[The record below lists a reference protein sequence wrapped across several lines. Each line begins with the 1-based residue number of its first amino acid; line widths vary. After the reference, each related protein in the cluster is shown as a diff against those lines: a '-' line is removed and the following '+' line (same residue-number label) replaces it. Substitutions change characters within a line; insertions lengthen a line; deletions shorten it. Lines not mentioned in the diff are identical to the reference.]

1 MSVLQ
6 VLLSYCNS
14 FAQDNDVKYNTRK
27 TECMFVRPQ
36 ECKSDFVPCLN
47 LSGFEL
53 KCVMTGVSDNRVETC
68 RVEAA

>member
-1 MSVLQ
+1 MYV
-6 VLLSYCNS
+6 
-14 FAQDNDVKYNTRK
+14 
-27 TECMFVRPQ
+27 VRPQ